1 MYLNINSECKY
12 THIYLINNTSCNF
25 FCPGA
30 PLARF
35 WARQTLPAK
44 PAEGHAP
51 NIDCFRRGVP
61 ARRDPAFAR
70 RHAGR
75 RALCIGCSR
84 DAAPGPAHAVRPG
97 RRRGDFGFLHGLR
110 RGAHAAPR
118 RSRTAAG
125 LRRGV
130 AAGRTDGVE
139 PLGVRRRPVHDLSRE
154 PSAIA
159 DEDRQRLEPTVMT
172 ETLLMLYTMFAAA
185 GTFAL
190 LSLLGAV
197 ELRARRQRSR
207 DAALRAK
214 YLRIVMLY
222 LLAGEGP
229 APRFPMIRRAGARL
243 LLVETVAGLA
253 GVTYGLDAAPLR
265 RIVAEYGLDAW
276 LLRRTAR
283 SRGYRRARCLLLLS
297 RLPVG
302 AAAADCAARYAAS
315 RNRYVRFQSLMVRL
329 AADPSTALR
338 LMAEYPEPFSAC
350 EVGEIMAVLRRG
362 MLPIAYEP
370 LIGSPSRNL
379 RIVGLNIV
387 RQFGIEEAE
396 RLLLRIV
403 SGDEDPEL
411 VREALY
417 TLCALRRPL
426 TRRAVS
432 GRLSAMPPAERKAL
446 LRYVVAEGYS
456 PGPLRRLL
464 DERERPYYESLVQT
478 YKRSLA

>member
-1 MYLNINSECKY
+1 
-12 THIYLINNTSCNF
+12 
-25 FCPGA
+25 
-30 PLARF
+30 
-35 WARQTLPAK
+35 
-44 PAEGHAP
+44 
-51 NIDCFRRGVP
+51 
-61 ARRDPAFAR
+61 
-70 RHAGR
+70 
-75 RALCIGCSR
+75 
-84 DAAPGPAHAVRPG
+84 
-97 RRRGDFGFLHGLR
+97 
-110 RGAHAAPR
+110 
-118 RSRTAAG
+118 
-125 LRRGV
+125 
-130 AAGRTDGVE
+130 
-139 PLGVRRRPVHDLSRE
+139 
-154 PSAIA
+154 
-159 DEDRQRLEPTVMT
+159 MT

-190 LSLLGAV
+190 LSLLGAA
-197 ELRARRQRSR
+197 ELRARRRRCR

-265 RIVAEYGLDAW
+265 RIVAEYGL
-276 LLRRTAR
+276 
-283 SRGYRRARCLLLLS
+283 
-297 RLPVG
+297 
-302 AAAADCAARYAAS
+302 DCAARYAAS

-403 SGDEDPEL
+403 SGDEDPGL

>member
-1 MYLNINSECKY
+1 
-12 THIYLINNTSCNF
+12 
-25 FCPGA
+25 
-30 PLARF
+30 
-35 WARQTLPAK
+35 
-44 PAEGHAP
+44 
-51 NIDCFRRGVP
+51 
-61 ARRDPAFAR
+61 
-70 RHAGR
+70 
-75 RALCIGCSR
+75 
-84 DAAPGPAHAVRPG
+84 
-97 RRRGDFGFLHGLR
+97 
-110 RGAHAAPR
+110 
-118 RSRTAAG
+118 
-125 LRRGV
+125 
-130 AAGRTDGVE
+130 
-139 PLGVRRRPVHDLSRE
+139 
-154 PSAIA
+154 
-159 DEDRQRLEPTVMT
+159 MT

-190 LSLLGAV
+190 LSLLGAA
-197 ELRARRQRSR
+197 ELRARRRRCR

-315 RNRYVRFQSLMVRL
+315 RN
-329 AADPSTALR
+329 
-338 LMAEYPEPFSAC
+338 
-350 EVGEIMAVLRRG
+350 
-362 MLPIAYEP
+362 
-370 LIGSPSRNL
+370 L

>member
-1 MYLNINSECKY
+1 
-12 THIYLINNTSCNF
+12 
-25 FCPGA
+25 
-30 PLARF
+30 
-35 WARQTLPAK
+35 
-44 PAEGHAP
+44 
-51 NIDCFRRGVP
+51 
-61 ARRDPAFAR
+61 
-70 RHAGR
+70 
-75 RALCIGCSR
+75 
-84 DAAPGPAHAVRPG
+84 
-97 RRRGDFGFLHGLR
+97 
-110 RGAHAAPR
+110 
-118 RSRTAAG
+118 
-125 LRRGV
+125 
-130 AAGRTDGVE
+130 
-139 PLGVRRRPVHDLSRE
+139 
-154 PSAIA
+154 
-159 DEDRQRLEPTVMT
+159 MT

-362 MLPIAYEP
+362 MLPNADEP
-370 LIGSPSRNL
+370 L

>member
-1 MYLNINSECKY
+1 
-12 THIYLINNTSCNF
+12 
-25 FCPGA
+25 
-30 PLARF
+30 
-35 WARQTLPAK
+35 
-44 PAEGHAP
+44 
-51 NIDCFRRGVP
+51 
-61 ARRDPAFAR
+61 
-70 RHAGR
+70 
-75 RALCIGCSR
+75 
-84 DAAPGPAHAVRPG
+84 
-97 RRRGDFGFLHGLR
+97 
-110 RGAHAAPR
+110 
-118 RSRTAAG
+118 
-125 LRRGV
+125 
-130 AAGRTDGVE
+130 
-139 PLGVRRRPVHDLSRE
+139 
-154 PSAIA
+154 
-159 DEDRQRLEPTVMT
+159 MT
-172 ETLLMLYTMFAAA
+172 ETLLMLYAMFAAA

-190 LSLLGAV
+190 LSLLGAA
-197 ELRARRQRSR
+197 ELHARRRRCR

-265 RIVAEYGLDAW
+265 RIVAEYGLDA
-276 LLRRTAR
+276 
-283 SRGYRRARCLLLLS
+283 CLLLLS

>member
-1 MYLNINSECKY
+1 
-12 THIYLINNTSCNF
+12 
-25 FCPGA
+25 
-30 PLARF
+30 
-35 WARQTLPAK
+35 
-44 PAEGHAP
+44 
-51 NIDCFRRGVP
+51 
-61 ARRDPAFAR
+61 
-70 RHAGR
+70 
-75 RALCIGCSR
+75 
-84 DAAPGPAHAVRPG
+84 
-97 RRRGDFGFLHGLR
+97 
-110 RGAHAAPR
+110 
-118 RSRTAAG
+118 
-125 LRRGV
+125 
-130 AAGRTDGVE
+130 
-139 PLGVRRRPVHDLSRE
+139 
-154 PSAIA
+154 
-159 DEDRQRLEPTVMT
+159 MT

-302 AAAADCAARYAAS
+302 AAAADCAAR

>member
-1 MYLNINSECKY
+1 MSLKDIFKQQSKGMESLA
-12 THIYLINNTSCNF
+12 TTGTIGMHMVS
-25 FCPGA
+25 G
-30 PLARF
+30 PLV
-35 WARQTLPAK
+35 
-44 PAEGHAP
+44 G
-51 NIDCFRRGVP
+51 
-61 ARRDPAFAR
+61 FA
-70 RHAGR
+70 
-75 RALCIGCSR
+75 IG
-84 DAAPGPAHAVRPG
+84 
-97 RRRGDFGFLHGLR
+97 
-110 RGAHAAPR
+110 
-118 RSRTAAG
+118 
-125 LRRGV
+125 
-130 AAGRTDGVE
+130 
-139 PLGVRRRPVHDLSRE
+139 
-154 PSAIA
+154 
-159 DEDRQRLEPTVMT
+159 
-172 ETLLMLYTMFAAA
+172 
-185 GTFAL
+185 
-190 LSLLGAV
+190 
-197 ELRARRQRSR
+197 
-207 DAALRAK
+207 
-214 YLRIVMLY
+214 
-222 LLAGEGP
+222 
-229 APRFPMIRRAGARL
+229 
-243 LLVETVAGLA
+243 
-253 GVTYGLDAAPLR
+253 
-265 RIVAEYGLDAW
+265 YGLDAW

-283 SRGYRRARCLLLLS
+283 SRGYRRARGLLLLS

-329 AADPSTALR
+329 AAAPSTALR

-387 RQFGIEEAE
+387 RQFGFEEAE

-411 VREALY
+411 VREARY

>member
-1 MYLNINSECKY
+1 
-12 THIYLINNTSCNF
+12 
-25 FCPGA
+25 
-30 PLARF
+30 
-35 WARQTLPAK
+35 
-44 PAEGHAP
+44 
-51 NIDCFRRGVP
+51 
-61 ARRDPAFAR
+61 
-70 RHAGR
+70 
-75 RALCIGCSR
+75 
-84 DAAPGPAHAVRPG
+84 
-97 RRRGDFGFLHGLR
+97 
-110 RGAHAAPR
+110 
-118 RSRTAAG
+118 
-125 LRRGV
+125 
-130 AAGRTDGVE
+130 
-139 PLGVRRRPVHDLSRE
+139 
-154 PSAIA
+154 
-159 DEDRQRLEPTVMT
+159 MT

-222 LLAGEGP
+222 LLAGEVP

-265 RIVAEYGLDAW
+265 RIVVEYGLDAW

>member
-1 MYLNINSECKY
+1 
-12 THIYLINNTSCNF
+12 
-25 FCPGA
+25 
-30 PLARF
+30 
-35 WARQTLPAK
+35 
-44 PAEGHAP
+44 
-51 NIDCFRRGVP
+51 
-61 ARRDPAFAR
+61 
-70 RHAGR
+70 
-75 RALCIGCSR
+75 
-84 DAAPGPAHAVRPG
+84 
-97 RRRGDFGFLHGLR
+97 
-110 RGAHAAPR
+110 
-118 RSRTAAG
+118 
-125 LRRGV
+125 
-130 AAGRTDGVE
+130 
-139 PLGVRRRPVHDLSRE
+139 
-154 PSAIA
+154 
-159 DEDRQRLEPTVMT
+159 MT

-190 LSLLGAV
+190 LSLLGAA
-197 ELRARRQRSR
+197 ELRARRRRCR

-265 RIVAEYGLDAW
+265 RIVAEHGLDAW

>member
-1 MYLNINSECKY
+1 
-12 THIYLINNTSCNF
+12 
-25 FCPGA
+25 
-30 PLARF
+30 
-35 WARQTLPAK
+35 
-44 PAEGHAP
+44 
-51 NIDCFRRGVP
+51 
-61 ARRDPAFAR
+61 
-70 RHAGR
+70 
-75 RALCIGCSR
+75 
-84 DAAPGPAHAVRPG
+84 
-97 RRRGDFGFLHGLR
+97 
-110 RGAHAAPR
+110 
-118 RSRTAAG
+118 
-125 LRRGV
+125 
-130 AAGRTDGVE
+130 
-139 PLGVRRRPVHDLSRE
+139 
-154 PSAIA
+154 
-159 DEDRQRLEPTVMT
+159 MT
-172 ETLLMLYTMFAAA
+172 ETLLMLYAMFAAA

-190 LSLLGAV
+190 LSLLGAA
-197 ELRARRQRSR
+197 ELRARRRRCR

-302 AAAADCAARYAAS
+302 AAASDCAARYAAS

-329 AADPSTALR
+329 EADPSTALR

-396 RLLLRIV
+396 RLA
-403 SGDEDPEL
+403 DEVAVMTHGTVIARGRPWTPTEL
-411 VREALY
+411 DVVVRAAGQL
-417 TLCALRRPL
+417 AK
-426 TRRAVS
+426 S
-432 GRLSAMPPAERKAL
+432 
-446 LRYVVAEGYS
+446 
-456 PGPLRRLL
+456 
-464 DERERPYYESLVQT
+464 VQP
-478 YKRSLA
+478 

>member
-1 MYLNINSECKY
+1 
-12 THIYLINNTSCNF
+12 
-25 FCPGA
+25 
-30 PLARF
+30 
-35 WARQTLPAK
+35 
-44 PAEGHAP
+44 
-51 NIDCFRRGVP
+51 
-61 ARRDPAFAR
+61 
-70 RHAGR
+70 
-75 RALCIGCSR
+75 
-84 DAAPGPAHAVRPG
+84 
-97 RRRGDFGFLHGLR
+97 
-110 RGAHAAPR
+110 
-118 RSRTAAG
+118 
-125 LRRGV
+125 
-130 AAGRTDGVE
+130 
-139 PLGVRRRPVHDLSRE
+139 
-154 PSAIA
+154 
-159 DEDRQRLEPTVMT
+159 MT

-190 LSLLGAV
+190 LSLLGAA
-197 ELRARRQRSR
+197 ELRARRRRCR

-387 RQFGIEEAE
+387 RGGRAAPAAHRVRGRRSGTGARSALYALRAAPSADAAGRFRAAVGHASRRAQGPAALCRRRGLFPGTAPAAA
-396 RLLLRIV
+396 RRARASLLRI
-403 SGDEDPEL
+403 
-411 VREALY
+411 A
-417 TLCALRRPL
+417 
-426 TRRAVS
+426 RAN
-432 GRLSAMPPAERKAL
+432 L
-446 LRYVVAEGYS
+446 
-456 PGPLRRLL
+456 
-464 DERERPYYESLVQT
+464 
-478 YKRSLA
+478 

>member
-1 MYLNINSECKY
+1 
-12 THIYLINNTSCNF
+12 
-25 FCPGA
+25 
-30 PLARF
+30 
-35 WARQTLPAK
+35 
-44 PAEGHAP
+44 
-51 NIDCFRRGVP
+51 
-61 ARRDPAFAR
+61 
-70 RHAGR
+70 
-75 RALCIGCSR
+75 
-84 DAAPGPAHAVRPG
+84 
-97 RRRGDFGFLHGLR
+97 
-110 RGAHAAPR
+110 
-118 RSRTAAG
+118 
-125 LRRGV
+125 
-130 AAGRTDGVE
+130 
-139 PLGVRRRPVHDLSRE
+139 
-154 PSAIA
+154 
-159 DEDRQRLEPTVMT
+159 MT

-329 AADPSTALR
+329 EADPSTALR
-338 LMAEYPEPFSAC
+338 LMAEYPAPFSAC
-350 EVGEIMAVLRRG
+350 EVGEILILLRRG
-362 MLPIAYEP
+362 MLPIAYGP
-370 LIGSPSRNL
+370 LVESPCRNL
-379 RIVGLNIV
+379 RIVGLGIV

-396 RLLLRIV
+396 RQLLRIV
-403 SGDEDPEL
+403 AGDDASEL
-411 VREALY
+411 GREALY
-417 TLCALRRPL
+417 TLCTLRRPL
-426 TRRAVS
+426 TRRRV
-432 GRLSAMPPAERKAL
+432 GRRLTAMSPAERKAL
-446 LRYVVAEGYS
+446 MRYMAAEGYS
-456 PGPLRRLL
+456 PGLLRRLF
-464 DERERPYYESLVQT
+464 DARERSYCESLVQS

>member
-1 MYLNINSECKY
+1 
-12 THIYLINNTSCNF
+12 
-25 FCPGA
+25 
-30 PLARF
+30 
-35 WARQTLPAK
+35 
-44 PAEGHAP
+44 
-51 NIDCFRRGVP
+51 
-61 ARRDPAFAR
+61 
-70 RHAGR
+70 
-75 RALCIGCSR
+75 
-84 DAAPGPAHAVRPG
+84 
-97 RRRGDFGFLHGLR
+97 
-110 RGAHAAPR
+110 
-118 RSRTAAG
+118 
-125 LRRGV
+125 
-130 AAGRTDGVE
+130 
-139 PLGVRRRPVHDLSRE
+139 
-154 PSAIA
+154 
-159 DEDRQRLEPTVMT
+159 MT

-190 LSLLGAV
+190 LSLLGAA
-197 ELRARRQRSR
+197 ELHARRRRCR

-315 RNRYVRFQSLMVRL
+315 RNRYVQLS
-329 AADPSTALR
+329 ADPSTALR

>member
-1 MYLNINSECKY
+1 
-12 THIYLINNTSCNF
+12 
-25 FCPGA
+25 
-30 PLARF
+30 
-35 WARQTLPAK
+35 
-44 PAEGHAP
+44 
-51 NIDCFRRGVP
+51 
-61 ARRDPAFAR
+61 
-70 RHAGR
+70 
-75 RALCIGCSR
+75 
-84 DAAPGPAHAVRPG
+84 
-97 RRRGDFGFLHGLR
+97 
-110 RGAHAAPR
+110 
-118 RSRTAAG
+118 
-125 LRRGV
+125 
-130 AAGRTDGVE
+130 
-139 PLGVRRRPVHDLSRE
+139 
-154 PSAIA
+154 
-159 DEDRQRLEPTVMT
+159 MT

-229 APRFPMIRRAGARL
+229 APRFPMISPCRRPAAARRDRRRTCRRHLRTGRRAPAAHRRGVRTRRL
-243 LLVETVAGLA
+243 
-253 GVTYGLDAAPLR
+253 AAPPHGPLPGLPPGALPAAALSPAR
-265 RIVAEYGLDAW
+265 R
-276 LLRRTAR
+276 R
-283 SRGYRRARCLLLLS
+283 SRGGLRRALCREPQPL
-297 RLPVG
+297 RAFPVADG
-302 AAAADCAARYAAS
+302 AACGRSLDGPAADGRIP
-315 RNRYVRFQSLMVRL
+315 RTLFG
-329 AADPSTALR
+329 LR
-338 LMAEYPEPFSAC
+338 S
-350 EVGEIMAVLRRG
+350 GEIMAVLRRG

>member
-1 MYLNINSECKY
+1 
-12 THIYLINNTSCNF
+12 
-25 FCPGA
+25 
-30 PLARF
+30 
-35 WARQTLPAK
+35 
-44 PAEGHAP
+44 
-51 NIDCFRRGVP
+51 
-61 ARRDPAFAR
+61 
-70 RHAGR
+70 
-75 RALCIGCSR
+75 
-84 DAAPGPAHAVRPG
+84 
-97 RRRGDFGFLHGLR
+97 
-110 RGAHAAPR
+110 
-118 RSRTAAG
+118 
-125 LRRGV
+125 
-130 AAGRTDGVE
+130 
-139 PLGVRRRPVHDLSRE
+139 
-154 PSAIA
+154 
-159 DEDRQRLEPTVMT
+159 MT
-172 ETLLMLYTMFAAA
+172 ETLLMLYAMFAAA

-190 LSLLGAV
+190 LSLLGAA
-197 ELRARRQRSR
+197 ELHARRRRCR

-253 GVTYGLDAAPLR
+253 GVT
-265 RIVAEYGLDAW
+265 YGLDAW

-478 YKRSLA
+478 YKRSLV

>member
-1 MYLNINSECKY
+1 
-12 THIYLINNTSCNF
+12 
-25 FCPGA
+25 
-30 PLARF
+30 
-35 WARQTLPAK
+35 
-44 PAEGHAP
+44 
-51 NIDCFRRGVP
+51 
-61 ARRDPAFAR
+61 
-70 RHAGR
+70 
-75 RALCIGCSR
+75 
-84 DAAPGPAHAVRPG
+84 
-97 RRRGDFGFLHGLR
+97 
-110 RGAHAAPR
+110 
-118 RSRTAAG
+118 
-125 LRRGV
+125 
-130 AAGRTDGVE
+130 
-139 PLGVRRRPVHDLSRE
+139 
-154 PSAIA
+154 
-159 DEDRQRLEPTVMT
+159 MT

-190 LSLLGAV
+190 LSLLGAA
-197 ELRARRQRSR
+197 ELHARRRRCR

-302 AAAADCAARYAAS
+302 AAVADCAARYAAS

-350 EVGEIMAVLRRG
+350 EVGGDHGRPAARDAADRLRTPHRV
-362 MLPIAYEP
+362 
-370 LIGSPSRNL
+370 PSRNL

-456 PGPLRRLL
+456 RDRSGGCSTSASVPITNRSCKPINAAWHEADPSPAVRCDGGMRGRAAAADLPRPQQTTAAERRAQGFQRRPRRHRHLGPVQRR
-464 DERERPYYESLVQT
+464 DGCG
-478 YKRSLA
+478 AD